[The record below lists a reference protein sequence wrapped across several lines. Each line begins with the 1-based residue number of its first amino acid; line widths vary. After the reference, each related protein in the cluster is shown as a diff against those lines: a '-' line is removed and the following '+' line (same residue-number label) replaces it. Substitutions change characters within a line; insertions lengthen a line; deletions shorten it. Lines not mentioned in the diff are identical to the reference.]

1 MKRVYYSGYVPVAD
15 DSRLPAIGTEVP
27 ILRENRLYQTDW
39 LLRFYGFS
47 VEEILNTNHPNLD
60 IDVDPKLGWALRNL
74 NHFPIDVNTA
84 EPRML
89 ARIPGLGMY
98 SVQKIIQAR
107 KFRRLN
113 WEHLKKI
120 GVSLNRAK
128 YFMICDTKNY
138 HHNDLQAA
146 EIKGFILKNS
156 QGKFRNNY
164 SSQLSL
170 FN

>member
-27 ILRENRLYQTDW
+27 MLRENRWYQTDW
-39 LLRFYGFS
+39 LLRFYEFS

-74 NHFPIDVNTA
+74 NHFPINLNTA
-84 EPRML
+84 EPRIL
-89 ARIPGLGMY
+89 GRILGLKMY

-107 KFRRLN
+107 KFRRLK
-113 WEHLKKI
+113 WGHLKKI
-120 GVSLNRAK
+120 GVAFDLTK

-146 EIKGFILKNS
+146 EIINFILKNS

-164 SSQLSL
+164 SSQLLL